1 MLLLGSRRAGFGL
14 GSCRALIG
22 CTELSC
28 VAQGPS
34 EGKKPLDEAEDQV
47 EQSWHD
53 RIDFPGGIHR
63 ACSLSSA

>member
-14 GSCRALIG
+14 GSSRALIG

-28 VAQGPS
+28 VTQGLS
-34 EGKKPLDEAEDQV
+34 EGKKPSDEAEDQV

-53 RIDFPGGIHR
+53 RIDFPGGIRR
-63 ACSLSSA
+63 ACLLSSA